1 VEEPL
6 LNYIFWRI
14 GQAVAVVF
22 GVTIITFVIIHLLP
36 GGPARGLLGP
46 HASAAQ
52 LHAFIVQ
59 NGYNR
64 PWYVQYLDYIRSLA
78 SGSLGFS
85 YRYGEP
91 VTTLLKQ
98 AVPNSALLVGLSYLV
113 ALVVAIPVGL
123 LQAAFRNKP
132 VDSAITLASLIGY
145 SMPVFWLG
153 ILLVLGFSS
162 AIHLFPPEG
171 PQGGTIAA
179 ALADP
184 LALVLPVA
192 TLSIVT
198 IALFSRYI
206 RSSAIDSLVQDYIR
220 TARSIGASHRRIL
233 QRHVLRNS
241 LLPVITLLGLSL
253 PVTLSGAVITES
265 VFNYPG
271 MGLLFWNAATTHDYP
286 LLMGCVLVVGI
297 ATVIGSLL
305 ADLLYAVADP
315 RVRYS

>member
-1 VEEPL
+1 M
-6 LNYIFWRI
+6 LNFIFWRI
-14 GQAVAVVF
+14 CQAIAVVF
-22 GVTIITFVIIHLLP
+22 GVTILAFVIIHLLP
-36 GGPARGLLGP
+36 GGPARAMLGP

-52 LHAFIVQ
+52 LQAFIVQ
-59 NGYNR
+59 NGYNK
-64 PWYVQYLDYIRSLA
+64 PVFVQYWDYVRNIA
-78 SGSLGFS
+78 SGSLGYS

-91 VTTLLKQ
+91 VSTLIRQ
-98 AVPNSALLVGLSYLV
+98 ALPNSILLVGASYVV
-113 ALVVAIPVGL
+113 ALVIAVPVGL
-123 LQAAFRNKP
+123 LQAACRNTP
-132 VDSAITLASLIGY
+132 IDSVITLACLIGY

-162 AIHLFPPEG
+162 TIHLFPPEA
-171 PQGGTIAA
+171 PQGGTITA
-179 ALADP
+179 ALEHP
-184 LALVLPVA
+184 LALVLPIA

-220 TARSIGASHRRIL
+220 TARSTGASSAWIL
-233 QRHVLRNS
+233 RRHVLRNS

-253 PVTLSGAVITES
+253 PVTVSGAVITES

-305 ADLLYAVADP
+305 ADVLYTVADP

>member
-1 VEEPL
+1 L
-6 LNYIFWRI
+6 LSFIFWRI
-14 GQAVAVVF
+14 CQAIAVVF
-22 GVTIITFVIIHLLP
+22 GVTIIAFVIIHLLP
-36 GGPARGLLGP
+36 GGPARALLGP

-52 LHAFIVQ
+52 LQAFIVQ

-64 PWYVQYLDYIRSLA
+64 PLFVQYWDYVRNIA
-78 SGSLGFS
+78 SGSLGYS

-91 VTTLLKQ
+91 VTTLIRQ
-98 AVPNSALLVGLSYLV
+98 ALPNSALLVGASYIV
-113 ALVVAIPVGL
+113 ALVIAVPVGL
-123 LQAAFRNKP
+123 LQATSRNTLI
-132 VDSAITLASLIGY
+132 DSAITLACLIGY

-171 PQGGTIAA
+171 PQGGTIIA
-179 ALADP
+179 ALEHP

-220 TARSIGASHRRIL
+220 TARSTGASNPSVLR
-233 QRHVLRNS
+233 RHVLRNS
-241 LLPVITLLGLSL
+241 MLPVITLLGLSL
-253 PVTLSGAVITES
+253 PVTVSGAVITEA

-305 ADLLYAVADP
+305 ADLLYTVVDP

>member
-1 VEEPL
+1 MASF
-6 LNYIFWRI
+6 IFWRI
-14 GQAVAVVF
+14 CQAIAVVF
-22 GVTIITFVIIHLLP
+22 GVTIIAFVIIHLLP
-36 GGPARGLLGP
+36 GGPARALLGP

-52 LHAFIVQ
+52 LQAFIVQ

-64 PWYVQYLDYIRSLA
+64 PVFVQYWDYVRHIA
-78 SGSLGFS
+78 GGSLGYS

-91 VTTLLKQ
+91 VSTLIRQ
-98 AVPNSALLVGLSYLV
+98 ALPNSVLLVGASYVV
-113 ALVVAIPVGL
+113 ALVIAVPVGL
-123 LQAAFRNKP
+123 LQAACRNSLI
-132 VDSAITLASLIGY
+132 DSVITLACLIGY

-162 AIHLFPPEG
+162 TIHLFPPEA
-171 PQGGTIAA
+171 PQGGTMIAA
-179 ALADP
+179 LEHP
-184 LALVLPVA
+184 LAMVLPVA

-220 TARSIGASHRRIL
+220 TARSTGASSASIL
-233 QRHVLRNS
+233 RRHVLRNS

-253 PVTLSGAVITES
+253 PVTVSGAVITES

-286 LLMGCVLVVGI
+286 LLMGCVLVVGL

-305 ADLLYAVADP
+305 ADVLYTVADP